1 MCISHALFMHCTQSS
16 HAHTFATLVM
26 PWSISYFLILSMLC
40 LLYVLQNFVFKVFCL
55 LFELY
60 FSFILHPSCIITLV
74 HIFFSFPPSFL
85 SICLFVTK
93 RGRVLSFLYDS
104 CAHSQEEK
112 FYLMHIRRGRNSIGE
127 MHILRER
134 RHLCMRKPCFICF
147 TLCLF
152 SCLLWCFELCLV
164 SILCCSYRIV
174 FMCWTCIHSY
184 AIVLY

>member
-1 MCISHALFMHCTQSS
+1 M
-16 HAHTFATLVM
+16 
-26 PWSISYFLILSMLC
+26 
-40 LLYVLQNFVFKVFCL
+40 FCL

-112 FYLMHIRRGRNSIGE
+112 FYLMHIRRGRNSIRE

-164 SILCCSYRIV
+164 SILCCSHRIV
-174 FMCWTCIHSY
+174 FMCWTCIHPY
-184 AIVLY
+184 AIVLYWLHVRMIICFVMWSL